1 MVEVIYNEK
10 LLIQFFQDS
19 LSDAALTWYIWLDN
33 TKIKTWKDLV
43 DAFIRQYKFN
53 MDVGPDRLSLQAM
66 KKDNK
71 ESMREYT
78 QRWHETLVQVNPSL
92 LEKEMINFFS
102 NTFKAPYFEYLVRSS
117 AHYFSNLVVIVERF
131 EQVIRLGK
139 IVYLTEEKSF
149 TRKRKETEFHNI
161 EGGYKGERKNY
172 QKKDT

>member
-1 MVEVIYNEK
+1 
-10 LLIQFFQDS
+10 
-19 LSDAALTWYIWLDN
+19 
-33 TKIKTWKDLV
+33 
-43 DAFIRQYKFN
+43 
-53 MDVGPDRLSLQAM
+53 
-66 KKDNK
+66 
-71 ESMREYT
+71 
-78 QRWHETLVQVNPSL
+78 
-92 LEKEMINFFS
+92 MINFFS

-117 AHYFSNLVVIVERF
+117 AHYFSNLVVIVVIVERF